1 MAAKPVV
8 DRLEERFAPE
18 LTVIRVNLQ
27 EAATEPLARQYGVQY
42 TPTFV
47 LFDGQGQVL
56 LRSVGAIDPEAVER
70 LLSAAE

>member
-1 MAAKPVV
+1 M

-18 LTVIRVNLQ
+18 LNVIRMNVQ
-27 EAATEPLARQYGVQY
+27 DAATEPLARQYGVQY

-56 LRSVGAIDPEAVER
+56 LRSVGAIDPKAVER
-70 LLSAAE
+70 LLSLAE